1 MKKFQDEGLIPFI
14 TDTHFGNKS
23 FNKNV
28 FESMM
33 LFFEEQFFP
42 WCLKNNI
49 KNVIHCGDLV
59 HNRNLIDLWI
69 NQQIKNRFF
78 KFFEENNINLHILVG
93 NHDLYYKSSMEIN
106 YLIENTREFSHVHIY
121 DKQEKI
127 QIGKYSFLMVPW
139 VINTKEFNFK
149 ETADICC
156 GHFETIGF
164 KMTSNMY
171 ADDGFQVGDFDKFK
185 LTFSGHFH
193 IKSTKKNVHYI
204 GTQYPITWNDYGETK
219 GFYTLGKDFKLKYID
234 NKVNPKFLKIYY
246 SELDGEQKISVA
258 GIKKRSLID
267 INIDEAVKLAKEN
280 YCKLILK
287 NVEHQALV
295 DSFYQSL
302 VTVSRDAYKIEII
315 DSNEIIESF
324 DVSEI
329 EEQIQEET
337 DLETTVSSYLGGMT
351 FEQDI
356 DKNYLIEMFQELYKE
371 SSEKV
376 VEE

>member
-1 MKKFQDEGLIPFI
+1 MRKFENDGLIPFI

-23 FNKNV
+23 FNKIV

-33 LFFEEQFFP
+33 LFFETQFFP
-42 WCLKNNI
+42 WCIKNNV

-59 HNRNLIDLWI
+59 HNRNMIDLWI
-69 NQQIKNRFF
+69 NQQIKSRFF
-78 KFFEENNINLHILVG
+78 RFFEDNNINLHILVG
-93 NHDLYYKSSMEIN
+93 NHDLYFKSSMDVN
-106 YLIENTREFSHVHIY
+106 YLAENTNEFKHIHVY
-121 DKQEKI
+121 DEQEKI
-127 QIGKYSFLMVPW
+127 QIGKYSFLMIPW
-139 VINTKEFNFK
+139 VINTKEFKFK

-164 KMTSNMY
+164 KMTSSMY
-171 ADDGFQVGDFDKFK
+171 ADDGFQTEDFDQFK

-193 IKSTKKNVHYI
+193 IKSKKKNVRYI

-219 GFYTLGKDFKLKYID
+219 GFYTLAEDYKVKYIE

-246 SELDGEQKISVA
+246 SELDGKYEINVA
-258 GIKKRSLID
+258 GLKKRSLVPISL
-267 INIDEAVKLAKEN
+267 DEAIELTKNN
-280 YCKLILK
+280 YCKLIIK
-287 NVEHQALV
+287 NVEHQALM

-302 VTVSRDAYKIEII
+302 VTVSRDAYKIEIV

-337 DLETTVSSYLGGMT
+337 DIETTVSSYLTGMT
-351 FEQDI
+351 FEADI
-356 DKNYLIEMFQELYKE
+356 DKKYLINMFQELYKE

>member
-1 MKKFQDEGLIPFI
+1 MKKFQDDGLIPFI

-23 FNKNV
+23 FNKTV

-59 HNRNLIDLWI
+59 HNRNIIDLWI

-78 KFFEENNINLHILVG
+78 KFFNDNNINLHILVG

-106 YLIENTREFSHVHIY
+106 YLIENTREFNNIHVY
-121 DKQEKI
+121 NEQEKI
-127 QIGKYSFLMVPW
+127 QIGKYTFLMVPW
-139 VINTKEFNFK
+139 VINTQEFKFK
-149 ETADICC
+149 KSADICC

-164 KMTSNMY
+164 KMTANTY
-171 ADDGFQVGDFDKFK
+171 ADDGFQIGDFEKFK

-193 IKSTKKNVHYI
+193 IKSTKKNVYYL

-219 GFYTLGKDFKLKYID
+219 GFYTLADDYKVKYIE
-234 NKVNPKFLKIYY
+234 NKVNPKFLKLYY
-246 SELDGEQKISVA
+246 SELNGEQYLHVA
-258 GIKKRSLID
+258 GIKKRSLVD
-267 INIDEAVKLAKEN
+267 ITIEEAINLAKNN

-287 NVEHQALV
+287 NVEHQALL

-302 VTVSRDAYKIEII
+302 VTVSRDSYKIELI